1 MGHYD
6 EQREADLAEQKKD
19 KNIWRDF
26 AEMNGMS
33 QDDFFD
39 EVTRTAIALM
49 SNTLDKTDNNA
60 IKITIDKYT
69 LMLINNER

>member
-1 MGHYD
+1 MT
-6 EQREADLAEQKKD
+6 D

-26 AEMNGMS
+26 AEINGMS

-39 EVTRTAIALM
+39 EVIRTTIALI
-49 SNTLDKTDNNA
+49 SNTLDKTDNKA
-60 IKITIDKYT
+60 IKITVGEYT

>member
-1 MGHYD
+1 MT
-6 EQREADLAEQKKD
+6 D

-26 AEMNGMS
+26 AEINGMS

-39 EVTRTAIALM
+39 EVVRTAIALI
-49 SNTLDKTDNNA
+49 SNTLDKTDNKA
-60 IKITIDKYT
+60 IKITVGEYT